1 MIQRKGAKMLRRKGK
16 KTIKL
21 CTFALNLLRSPKQRI
36 MGQEFAGILESEFT
50 GF

>member
-1 MIQRKGAKMLRRKGK
+1 MIHRKGAKMLRRKGK

-21 CTFALNLLRSPKQRI
+21 CVFALNLLQPLKQRI
-36 MGQEFAGILESEFT
+36 VGQEFAGILEREFT